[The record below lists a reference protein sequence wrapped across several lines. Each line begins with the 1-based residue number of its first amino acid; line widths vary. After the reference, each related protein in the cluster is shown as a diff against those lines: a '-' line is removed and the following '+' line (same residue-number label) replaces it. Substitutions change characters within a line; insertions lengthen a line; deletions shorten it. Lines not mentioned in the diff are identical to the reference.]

1 MDRGLVYLYHSTGM
15 RTVIATPNRPAHRPD
30 RAAGTRGLRRRDV
43 RDSFASEGV
52 VAWLDECHR
61 ERFNF
66 EQEIWLEPT
75 ITMGSRS
82 RRESEVL
89 ALNILTRLIP
99 ARNTRAL
106 VGVTSAQA
114 LRLAPLF
121 VEDCLAARDPD
132 LARWTIPIEA
142 LRAWLAS
149 HRGSTRASSSL

>member
-1 MDRGLVYLYHSTGM
+1 MIG
-15 RTVIATPNRPAHRPD
+15 TPHRPAYRPHRGAETGV
-30 RAAGTRGLRRRDV
+30 RRGRKT
-43 RDSFASEGV
+43 RDSFASDGV

-66 EQEIWLEPT
+66 EQEIWLEAT
-75 ITMGSRS
+75 IAMGSRS
-82 RRESEVL
+82 RPESEVL

-99 ARNTRAL
+99 TRNVRAL
-106 VGVTSAQA
+106 VGVTSTQA

-132 LARWTIPIEA
+132 LARWTVPIEA